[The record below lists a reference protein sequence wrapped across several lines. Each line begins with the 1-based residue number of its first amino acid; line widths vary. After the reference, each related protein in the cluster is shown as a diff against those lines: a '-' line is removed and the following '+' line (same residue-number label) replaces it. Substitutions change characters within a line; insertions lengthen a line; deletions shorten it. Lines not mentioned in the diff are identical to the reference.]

1 MQTILNARI
10 VKVGNSRGI
19 RLPKLVLE
27 QLGFG
32 EEIEIEVQSDQ
43 LIIRPV
49 AAKARQGWEE
59 QFQLMA
65 ERGDDKLL
73 DGDQIGVSSWDDE
86 EWEW

>member
-27 QLGFG
+27 QLEFG
-32 EEIEIEVQSDQ
+32 EQVEIEVQSNQ
-43 LIIRPV
+43 LVIRPV
-49 AAKARQGWEE
+49 AVKARQEWEE
-59 QFQLMA
+59 QYRLMA

-73 DGDQIGVSSWDDE
+73 DGEQIGASSWDE